1 MRDAYVIVERR
12 TRIPFE
18 RQIMLTASPLPTVES
33 PQFKESG
40 LGELANAISVYRRIL
55 EAEARAVQD
64 GADENVIS
72 ARVIGYL
79 LLELYARCPTLGD
92 QACSKVI
99 QEVISLSQDSEHDEH
114 DVVLMVGKRHRDHLI
129 RGCRLDYLSVLF
141 KISVASSQDT
151 RQAIHPAFLTHFA
164 SFPRHVDR
172 PGQ

>member
-12 TRIPFE
+12 TLTPFGW
-18 RQIMLTASPLPTVES
+18 QVMLTASPLPTVGS
-33 PQFKESG
+33 PQFRESG
-40 LGELANAISVYRRIL
+40 LGELTNAVSVYRRIL
-55 EAEARAVQD
+55 EAEAQAVQD

-79 LLELYARCPTLGD
+79 LLELYARCPTLGI

-114 DVVLMVGKRHRDHLI
+114 DVIFMVGERHRDHLI

-141 KISVASSQDT
+141 NISVVSSQDT
-151 RQAIHPAFLTHFA
+151 RQAVHPSFLTPFA
-164 SFPRHVDR
+164 SFLRQVNR